1 VEQLVGEG
9 KITYKEDITTGLEN
23 AIDAFIG
30 MMEGHNFGKAIVKVA
45 D

>member
-1 VEQLVGEG
+1 VGKEE
-9 KITYKEDITTGLEN
+9 IRYKEDVTPGLEN

-30 MMEGHNFGKAIVKVA
+30 MLDGKNFGKAIVKVA